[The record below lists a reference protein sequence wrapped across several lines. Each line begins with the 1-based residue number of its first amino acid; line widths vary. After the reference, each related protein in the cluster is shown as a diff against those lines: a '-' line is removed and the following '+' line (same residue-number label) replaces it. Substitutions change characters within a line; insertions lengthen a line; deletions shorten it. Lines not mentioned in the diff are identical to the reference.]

1 MSTDHTPQSART
13 KARTR
18 LFWVPFEQEES
29 EGSSDQETAAAVK
42 TTDPDQIQM
51 EVDNPSSES
60 LVPPGPAPGTLE
72 ALLEN
77 QVVLK
82 LRAEIPKKWKVIT

>member
-1 MSTDHTPQSART
+1 MTTDDTPQSGHT

-18 LFWVPFEQEES
+18 LFWVPFEQEEPEASS
-29 EGSSDQETAAAVK
+29 EQETAAAVK
-42 TTDPDQIQM
+42 TTHPDQVRKDI
-51 EVDNPSSES
+51 DHPSPES
-60 LVPPGPAPGTLE
+60 LIPPGPLPGTLE
-72 ALLEN
+72 ALLEE